1 MVGHT
6 DSSLETRKLEFS
18 FFVALDLQELKRSDV
33 KKKSA
38 MVVVAQSAVCKRKH
52 PRRSGKILLLEKACY
67 LATNLGKNSQCSQN
81 KFFCN
86 NNHVSQIIYFLPW
99 AGFLCDDM

>member
-33 KKKSA
+33 KKNPQWSSLHNQLYASA
-38 MVVVAQSAVCKRKH
+38 N
-52 PRRSGKILLLEKACY
+52 I
-67 LATNLGKNSQCSQN
+67 
-81 KFFCN
+81 
-86 NNHVSQIIYFLPW
+86 HVIQAKYY
-99 AGFLCDDM
+99 C